1 MPVSDDNARQVS
13 VATRLIRVG
22 LTIGGI
28 AAAVVLAF
36 AVGAISFPWNH
47 HGSEKA
53 AHAQASLAA
62 QRTAANKEWASATC
76 TNILNWKNEIQRD
89 GTSLNFGLG
98 VSARLKDAVAAT
110 GRMLNE
116 LGKLGLPP
124 GAQTAQ
130 ARAEIERLRSD
141 VESRVR
147 NLKGAADSV
156 ASGNLAAIGT
166 LVTDLENDKSI
177 GTQIAGELRHVVS
190 VDLGLSLAE
199 TGACRE
205 LVGIPI

>member
-22 LTIGGI
+22 LTMGAI

-36 AVGAISFPWNH
+36 AVGAISLPWNH
-47 HGSEKA
+47 RGSEEA
-53 AHAQASLAA
+53 APASLAA
-62 QRTAANKEWASATC
+62 QQTAANKGWASATC

-89 GTSLNFGLG
+89 GTSLDFGLG
-98 VSARLKDAVAAT
+98 ASARLKDAVAAT
-110 GRMLNE
+110 GGMLNE

-166 LVTDLENDKSI
+166 LVADLENDKGI

-199 TGACRE
+199 TPACRE